1 MPARSAWFRL
11 GGRLGAG
18 ALVCSL
24 AYGGLRAELL
34 SEYFPN
40 GVPGY
45 GTAPGVTVASR
56 QRPNF
61 DPAGVRMGSFI
72 LHPQVDEGLGYDSN
86 VFGGGNRSPG
96 SWLIGT
102 HPSLLIGSDWSRN
115 SIGAYVGVSDLHYLD
130 QPRQSFTDWTTSLGG
145 TFSIGRHQLTVAA
158 SHLQLHQPRTDL
170 DALPSDTPVA
180 FQVNDVRASYLVP
193 WGRFSITPSL
203 SFTTYTYEATRIFGV
218 PASQEYR
225 DRNVL
230 QGAVTTRYQ
239 LSPQHDLLV
248 VGRLL
253 EVNYTAPQLGQPTR
267 NSTGAEFLL
276 GMANEANAVWQYRVL
291 LGWETRVFAA
301 AQYATHQA
309 PIAEAAVTW
318 NPSGVT
324 TLTAS
329 LTRSIEDAAQEGIA
343 GYTYTSGRLVLDHE
357 ARRNLLLQASVGLQH
372 ADYLQ
377 GGGHAGALSLGAGA
391 TWLVNRHMRVSA
403 TYDFTDQR
411 GTSNPT
417 LQTTGNYVRSV
428 GLITLRFGM

>member
-1 MPARSAWFRL
+1 MPARSAWLWF
-11 GGRLGAG
+11 GGRIGAG
-18 ALVCSL
+18 VLVCTL

-34 SEYFPN
+34 DEYFPN
-40 GVPGY
+40 GIPGY

-56 QRPNF
+56 QRPSF
-61 DPAGVRMGSFI
+61 DPVGVRTGSFV
-72 LHPQVDEGLGYDSN
+72 LHPQVNESLGYDSN
-86 VFGGGNRSPG
+86 VFGSGHRAPG
-96 SWLIGT
+96 SWLVGT
-102 HPSLLIGSDWSRN
+102 HPSLLVGSEWSRN
-115 SIGAYVGVSDLHYLD
+115 SVGAYVGASDLRYLD
-130 QPRQSFTDWTTSLGG
+130 QPSQSYTDWTASLGG
-145 TFSIGRHQLTVAA
+145 SVSVGRDQLTLAA

-180 FQVNDVRASYLVP
+180 YQVNDIRASYLIP
-193 WGRFSITPSL
+193 WGRFSVTPSL
-203 SFTTYTYEATRIFGV
+203 AFTTYNYATTTIFGL
-218 PASQEYR
+218 PASQAYR

-248 VGRLL
+248 VARLL
-253 EVNYTAPQLGQPTR
+253 GVNYTAPQPGQPTR
-267 NSTGAEFLL
+267 NSTGSELLL
-276 GMANEANAVWQYRVL
+276 GMANETNAVWQYRVL
-291 LGWETRVFAA
+291 VGWEMRAFAA
-301 AQYATHQA
+301 SQHSTQQA

-324 TLTAS
+324 TLTTT

-357 ARRNLLLQASVGLQH
+357 ARRNLLLQASAGLQY

-377 GGGHAGALSLGAGA
+377 GGGHASGFSLGAGA

-411 GTSNPT
+411 GTSSPT
-417 LQTTGNYVRSV
+417 MQTTGNYVRSV

>member
-1 MPARSAWFRL
+1 MHARTTWFQFA
-11 GGRLGAG
+11 GRIGAG
-18 ALVCSL
+18 AVVCTL

-34 SEYFPN
+34 SEYFPA

-45 GTAPGVTVASR
+45 GTGPGVTVASR
-56 QRPNF
+56 RRPNF
-61 DPAGVRMGSFI
+61 DPLGVRAGSFV

-86 VFGGGNRSPG
+86 VFGSGKRSPG
-96 SWLIGT
+96 SWLVGT
-102 HPSLLIGSDWSRN
+102 HPSLLLGSDWSRN
-115 SIGAYVGVSDLHYLD
+115 SIGAYVGASDLRYLD
-130 QPRQSFTDWTTSLGG
+130 QPRQSYTNWTASLGG
-145 TFSIGRHQLTVAA
+145 TWSVGRDQLTVAA

-180 FQVNDVRASYLVP
+180 YQVNDVRASYLIT

-203 SFTTYTYEATRIFGV
+203 AFTTYNYEPTTIFGV
-218 PASQEYR
+218 PTSQAYR
-225 DRNVL
+225 DRDVL

-239 LSPQHDLLV
+239 LSPQHDLLM

-253 EVNYTAPQLGQPTR
+253 GVNYTAPQPGQPTR

-276 GMANEANAVWQYRVL
+276 GVANEANAVWQYRVL
-291 LGWETRVFAA
+291 VGWEIRAFAA
-301 AQYATHQA
+301 SQYSTHQA

-318 NPSGVT
+318 NPSGMT
-324 TLTAS
+324 TLTAT

-357 ARRNLLLQASVGLQH
+357 ARRNLLLQASASLQY

-377 GGGHAGALSLGAGA
+377 GGGHSGGFSLGAGA
-391 TWLVNRHMRVSA
+391 TWLLNRHMRVSA

-411 GTSNPT
+411 GTSSPT
-417 LQTTGNYVRSV
+417 LQTTGNYVRSI

>member
-56 QRPNF
+56 QRPNS
-61 DPAGVRMGSFI
+61 DPAGVRVGSFV
-72 LHPQVDEGLGYDSN
+72 LHPLVDEGLGYDSN
-86 VFGGGNRSPG
+86 VFGGGGNRSPG

-145 TFSIGRHQLTVAA
+145 TFSIGRDQLTVAA

-193 WGRFSITPSL
+193 WGRFSVTPSL

-218 PASQEYR
+218 PASQAYR
-225 DRNVL
+225 D
-230 QGAVTTRYQ
+230 
-239 LSPQHDLLV
+239 
-248 VGRLL
+248 
-253 EVNYTAPQLGQPTR
+253 
-267 NSTGAEFLL
+267 
-276 GMANEANAVWQYRVL
+276 
-291 LGWETRVFAA
+291 
-301 AQYATHQA
+301 
-309 PIAEAAVTW
+309 
-318 NPSGVT
+318 
-324 TLTAS
+324 
-329 LTRSIEDAAQEGIA
+329 
-343 GYTYTSGRLVLDHE
+343 
-357 ARRNLLLQASVGLQH
+357 
-372 ADYLQ
+372 
-377 GGGHAGALSLGAGA
+377 
-391 TWLVNRHMRVSA
+391 
-403 TYDFTDQR
+403 
-411 GTSNPT
+411 
-417 LQTTGNYVRSV
+417 
-428 GLITLRFGM
+428 

>member
-1 MPARSAWFRL
+1 MPARFAWFRL
-11 GGRLGAG
+11 GRRLGAG
-18 ALVCSL
+18 VLVCTL

-45 GTAPGVTVASR
+45 DTAPGVTVASR
-56 QRPNF
+56 KRPSF
-61 DPAGVRMGSFI
+61 DPLGVRTGSFV
-72 LHPQVDEGLGYDSN
+72 LRPQVEEGVGYDSN
-86 VFGGGNRSPG
+86 VFGSGNHAPG
-96 SWLIGT
+96 SWLVGT

-115 SIGAYVGVSDLHYLD
+115 SIGAYVGASDLRYLD
-130 QPRQSFTDWTTSLGG
+130 QPRQSYTDWTASLGG
-145 TFSIGRHQLTVAA
+145 TLSVGQDQLTVAA

-180 FQVNDVRASYLVP
+180 YRVNDVRASYLMP
-193 WGRFSITPSL
+193 WGRFSVTPSL
-203 SFTTYTYEATRIFGV
+203 AFTTYNYAATTIFGI
-218 PASQEYR
+218 PTSQAYR

-239 LSPQHDLLV
+239 LSPQHDLLM

-253 EVNYTAPQLGQPTR
+253 GVNYTAPQPGQPTR

-276 GMANEANAVWQYRVL
+276 GMANETDAVWQYRVL
-291 LGWETRVFAA
+291 VGWETRSFAA
-301 AQYATHQA
+301 SQYSTHQA
-309 PIAEAAVTW
+309 PIAEASVTW

-324 TLTAS
+324 TLTAM
-329 LTRSIEDAAQEGIA
+329 LTRGIEDAAQEGIV
-343 GYTYTSGRLVLDHE
+343 GYTYTSGRLVVDHE
-357 ARRNLLLQASVGLQH
+357 VRRNLLLQASARLQY

-377 GGGHAGALSLGAGA
+377 GGGNASGFSLGAGA
-391 TWLVNRHMRVSA
+391 SWLVNRHMRVSA

-411 GTSNPT
+411 GTSSPT
-417 LQTTGNYVRSV
+417 LQTTGNYLRSV